1 MKLLLENWR
10 QYLVEAEQADLKKD
24 VIALIRKYNL
34 DKQDIKKLL
43 ALKEEEDPLNEAI
56 GQDLAN
62 LYKKYGKQ
70 AIAGAMAGMIGL
82 GAIAPQSAE
91 AGMLDTGR
99 AISTVVSNPSVVQD
113 VNKMINLIKLYGDER
128 SALEHLDSVID
139 TLGGEDKAKALI
151 DSAIDSDL
159 LTSLAIRNSKAEYKK
174 KLKQGMKHWEG
185 KSEKEQE
192 ISKLLIPYQ
201 LIDNNDGSTEGLKR
215 VIAHRLGQDSADKVE
230 QFSFKVTS
238 AMGWGSNAQ
247 EIEAYKNNLAQQIS
261 KIDGR
266 PVDQII
272 YLEGLH
278 Q

>member
-10 QYLVEAEQADLKKD
+10 KYLNEDAQDDLESE
-24 VIALIRKYNL
+24 VVALIRKYNL

-70 AIAGAMAGMIGL
+70 AIAGTMAAMIGL

-113 VNKMINLIKLYGDER
+113 VNKMINLIKFHSDER
-128 SALEHLDSVID
+128 SALIHLDNIID
-139 TLGGEDKAKALI
+139 TLGGADKAKTLI

-174 KLKQGMKHWEG
+174 NLEKASKRWKDKDEKNQAIGKLYDQ
-185 KSEKEQE
+185 
-192 ISKLLIPYQ
+192 YR
-201 LIDNNDGSTEGLKR
+201 LIDDNDDSTEGLKR
-215 VIAHRLGQDSADKVE
+215 VISHRLGQDSADKVE
-230 QFSFKVTS
+230 QFGFKVTS

-266 PVDQII
+266 PVDQIG
-272 YLEGLH
+272 YL
-278 Q
+278 

>member
-10 QYLVEAEQADLKKD
+10 AYLGESNQDLEKD
-24 VIALIRKYNL
+24 ITALIQKYNL
-34 DKQDIKKLL
+34 DKQDIQKLL
-43 ALKEEEDPLNEAI
+43 ALKEIEEPLNEAI

-91 AGMLDTGR
+91 AGMMDTGR

-113 VNKMINLIKLYGDER
+113 VNKMINLIKFYGDER
-128 SALEHLDSVID
+128 SALVHLDNVID
-139 TLGGEDKAKALI
+139 TLGGADKAKTLI

-159 LTSLAIRNSKAEYKK
+159 LTSLALRSSKAEYKK
-174 KLKQGMKHWEG
+174 NLEKASKRWKD
-185 KSEKEQE
+185 KSEKNQA
-192 ISKLLIPYQ
+192 IGKLLDQYT
-201 LIDNNDGSTEGLKR
+201 LIDNNDDSNEGLKR

-230 QFSFKVTS
+230 QFGFKVTS
-238 AMGWGSNAQ
+238 AMGWGGNAE

-266 PVDQII
+266 PVDQIG
-272 YLEGLH
+272 YL
-278 Q
+278 

>member
-1 MKLLLENWR
+1 MKLLFENWR
-10 QYLVEAEQADLKKD
+10 KYLNEDAQDDLESE
-24 VIALIRKYNL
+24 VVALIRKYNL

-70 AIAGAMAGMIGL
+70 AIAGTMAAMIGL

-113 VNKMINLIKLYGDER
+113 VSKMINLIKFQGDER
-128 SALEHLDSVID
+128 SALIHLDNIID
-139 TLGGEDKAKALI
+139 TLGGADKAKALI
-151 DSAIDSDL
+151 DNAIDSDML
-159 LTSLAIRNSKAEYKK
+159 VSLALRSSKAEYKK
-174 KLKQGMKHWEG
+174 NLERSSKRWKDKE
-185 KSEKEQE
+185 EKWQA
-192 ISKLLIPYQ
+192 IGKLLDQYT
-201 LIDNNDGSTEGLKR
+201 LIDQNDDSSKGLKN
-215 VIAHRLGQDSADKVE
+215 VIAYRLGQDSADKVE
-230 QFSFKVTS
+230 EFAFKIT
-238 AMGWGSNAQ
+238 AGMGWGSNAQ

-266 PVDQII
+266 PVDQIG
-272 YLEGLH
+272 YL
-278 Q
+278 